1 MSMVLV
7 RQPVLYSASI
17 LLVMK
22 INPEQGLLE
31 PHSIVAMS

>member
-7 RQPVLYSASI
+7 DQPVIYSASI

-22 INPEQGLLE
+22 INLEQGLLE
-31 PHSIVAMS
+31 PH